1 MRRNI
6 IPDASPTPPYASPVP
21 GRRSAAFRTSGPGQA
36 GEGAAFR
43 EMKGTTAGLFP
54 YDEEAIVGH
63 GEIVPRSLVGRDL
76 REPIP
81 DLSGKGSSL

>member
-6 IPDASPTPPYASPVP
+6 IPDASPTPPHASPRTGTEKRGFPDVRTGP
-21 GRRSAAFRTSGPGQA
+21 GR
-36 GEGAAFR
+36 GAAFR
-43 EMKGTTAGLFP
+43 EMEGTTAGLFP

-76 REPIP
+76 GEPIP
-81 DLSGKGSSL
+81 DLSGKGPSL

>member
-1 MRRNI
+1 M
-6 IPDASPTPPYASPVP
+6 PPPYRDGEARLS
-21 GRRSAAFRTSGPGQA
+21 GRPDRARA

-43 EMKGTTAGLFP
+43 EMEGTTAGLFP
-54 YDEEAIVGH
+54 YDEEAIVGR

-76 REPIP
+76 GEPIP